1 MRWKAFSQSMGKVL
15 CVSQAPQGEFLDA
28 VAGDDAVQNGFTGA
42 ATALHNAGDLC
53 GAASDGV
60 EGVSQAHGDALNLFG
75 IIDKELAMVFEG
87 EIDGD
92 RVDGQAEDD
101 QGRFSV
107 TFRATRLADWP

>member
-1 MRWKAFSQSMGKVL
+1 MGIEGIWKVEVLASYGWESVSTAFLENGRYLGASQDHYVIGRYQV
-15 CVSQAPQGEFLDA
+15 
-28 VAGDDAVQNGFTGA
+28 
-42 ATALHNAGDLC
+42 
-53 GAASDGV
+53 DGNKIRV